1 MNDTIRLL
9 HAHHSDRSY
18 KPDPIPGK
26 ILDNIIEAAHR
37 APTSINTQEVSIV
50 VVKDAGHRKRISE
63 IAGGQPWIAKAP
75 IFLVLVAD
83 LYKTRV
89 GAEKAGITQEIQHSL
104 EGVIASVTDVGIA
117 LGALMIAARSYGLGI
132 VPIGAVRREPQAM
145 IDLLGLPENTLAI
158 AGVCIGYVDQPATQ
172 KPRLPIES
180 FRHEER
186 YHAENLRPAI
196 DTYDLALVEYW
207 KTIART
213 DGTSW
218 SENTAGAYSK
228 VYFPDV
234 KPIAAKQGFTC
245 ED

>member
-1 MNDTIRLL
+1 MNDTVRLIQ
-9 HAHHSDRSY
+9 AHRSERSY
-18 KPDPIPGK
+18 KSDPIPDE

-50 VVKDAGHRKRISE
+50 VVKDAEHRKRISE

-75 IFLVLVAD
+75 VFLVLVAD
-83 LYKTRV
+83 LYKTRL

-117 LGALMIAARSYGLGI
+117 LGTLMIAARSCGLGI
-132 VPIGAVRREPQAM
+132 VPIGAIRREPQAM

-172 KPRLPIES
+172 KPRLPIKS
-180 FRHEER
+180 YRHEER

-196 DTYDLALVEYW
+196 NAYDLTLVEYW

-213 DGTSW
+213 DGLSW
-218 SENTAGAYSK
+218 SKNTADAYST

-234 KPIAAKQGFTC
+234 KPIATKQGFTC
-245 ED
+245 KD

>member
-1 MNDTIRLL
+1 MNDTVRLL
-9 HAHHSDRSY
+9 QAHHSDRSY
-18 KPDPIPGK
+18 RSDPIADE
-26 ILDNIIEAAHR
+26 ILDDIIEAAHR

-50 VVKDAGHRKRISE
+50 VVKDAGRRKRISE
-63 IAGGQPWIAKAP
+63 LAGGQPWIAQAP
-75 IFLVLVAD
+75 IFLLLVAD

-89 GAEKAGITQEIQHSL
+89 AAEKAGITQEIQHSL
-104 EGVIASVTDVGIA
+104 EGVIASITDVGIA
-117 LGALMIAARSYGLGI
+117 LGTLMIAARSYGLGI
-132 VPIGAVRREPQAM
+132 VPIGAVRREPQAI
-145 IDLLGLPENTLAI
+145 IDLFGLPEDTLPI
-158 AGVCIGYVDQPATQ
+158 AGICIGYVDQPATQ

-196 DTYDLALVEYW
+196 DSYDLTLTAYW

-213 DGTSW
+213 DGASW

-234 KPIAAKQGFTC
+234 KPVAAKQGFTC

>member
-1 MNDTIRLL
+1 MNDTVRLL
-9 HAHHSDRSY
+9 QSHHSDRSY
-18 KPDPIPGK
+18 KSDPIPDE
-26 ILDNIIEAAHR
+26 ILDNIVEAAHR

-50 VVKDAGHRKRISE
+50 VVKDAGRRKRISE

-75 IFLVLVAD
+75 VFLVLIAD

-89 GAEKAGITQEIQHSL
+89 GAEKAGIAQEIHHSL

-117 LGALMIAARSYGLGI
+117 LGTIMTAARSYGLGI
-132 VPIGAVRREPQAM
+132 VPIGAIRREPQAV

-186 YHAENLRPAI
+186 YHAEDLRPAI
-196 DTYDLALVEYW
+196 DAYDVALVEYW
-207 KTIART
+207 KTIVRT

-218 SENTAGAYSK
+218 SESTAGAYGK

-234 KPIAAKQGFTC
+234 KATAAKQGFTC

>member
-1 MNDTIRLL
+1 MNETVRLL
-9 HAHHSDRSY
+9 QSHRSERSY
-18 KPDPIPGK
+18 KSDPIPDD
-26 ILDNIIEAAHR
+26 ILDNIIEAAHL

-50 VVKDAGHRKRISE
+50 VVKDAEHRKRISE

-75 IFLVLVAD
+75 VFLVLVAD

-89 GAEKAGITQEIQHSL
+89 GAEKAGIKQEIQHSL

-117 LGALMIAARSYGLGI
+117 LGTIMVAARSYGLGI
-132 VPIGAVRREPQAM
+132 VPIGAVRRDPQAM

-158 AGVCIGYVDQPATQ
+158 AGVCLGYVDQPATQ

-186 YHAENLRPAI
+186 YHPENLRPAV
-196 DTYDLALVEYW
+196 DAYDRILPEYW
-207 KTIART
+207 QKIART
-213 DGTSW
+213 DGSSW
-218 SENTAGAYSK
+218 SENTAGAYSR
-228 VYFPDV
+228 VYFPSI
-234 KPIAAKQGFTC
+234 KPVAASQGFTC